1 MENVIVLQEYRRKR
15 VAVKE
20 PNLQQ
25 VRRDPE
31 PGSLEWHVGE
41 QTKNLRYLIERGL
54 IDD

>member
-31 PGSLEWHVGE
+31 PGSLEWYV
-41 QTKNLRYLIERGL
+41 TKRTEMLRYLIEKG
-54 IDD
+54 ITDD